1 MKDWQSI
8 WLVFAL
14 YTLVLGIVFA
24 LSFNYR
30 HSPQES
36 AVAAHGV
43 GGAAWLRPETSGL
56 REALLQLRPVR
67 RIGGPEAGHHASS
80 DPVGQIDRLRQRP
93 AGGQARQ

>member
-1 MKDWQSI
+1 MVDFFSHDGVKDWQSI

-36 AVAAHGV
+36 AVAA
-43 GGAAWLRPETSGL
+43 
-56 REALLQLRPVR
+56 Q
-67 RIGGPEAGHHASS
+67 
-80 DPVGQIDRLRQRP
+80 
-93 AGGQARQ
+93 